1 MDSRDIIE
9 EPIKVVGGK
18 YLECMYSLQKE
29 LLEQYIKVEG
39 LPQYTIEVNTKKSQ
53 IILKDFVGR
62 VVEELAEGYEA
73 LILVSKL
80 TEKNKL
86 WKSDYEE
93 EEYIQ
98 CLNHL
103 QNAGEG
109 MADAMHCMLELL
121 IYSNI
126 QAKDIEYYLYNCL
139 KDKVSFGVTKTLPT
153 LAKAMQVGL
162 SILYNDPCNMVSEPK
177 AMNRTYLLEEFESM
191 DEDSE
196 DPRLVNKRID
206 TRFHQCGKFYNKLTY
221 SSYKYMMWDVTY
233 HLNIARNFLKNKPWK
248 QSQMMTNEGAYQ
260 EEIVKAFI
268 LMMGLF
274 LAMGISPENL
284 YFLYF
289 KKNRVNKFRIES
301 KY

>member
-39 LPQYTIEVNTKKSQ
+39 LPQYPIDVNTKKSQ

-62 VVEELAEGYEA
+62 VIEELAEGYEA

-93 EEYIQ
+93 EEYTQ

-103 QNAGEG
+103 QNAGEE
-109 MADAMHCMLELL
+109 MADAMHFMLELL

-126 QAKDIEYYLYNCL
+126 QAKDIEDYLDNWL

-274 LAMGISPENL
+274 LAMEISPENL

>member
-39 LPQYTIEVNTKKSQ
+39 LPQYPIDVNTKKSQ

-62 VVEELAEGYEA
+62 VIEELAEGYEA

-93 EEYIQ
+93 GEYIQ

-103 QNAGEG
+103 QNAGEE
-109 MADAMHCMLELL
+109 MADAMHFMLELL

-126 QAKDIEYYLYNCL
+126 QAKDIEDYLDNWL

-177 AMNRTYLLEEFESM
+177 AMNKTYLLEEFESM

-196 DPRLVNKRID
+196 DPRLINKRID

>member
-39 LPQYTIEVNTKKSQ
+39 LPQYPIDVNTKKSQ

-62 VVEELAEGYEA
+62 VIEELAEGYEA

-93 EEYIQ
+93 EEYTQ

-103 QNAGEG
+103 QNAGEE
-109 MADAMHCMLELL
+109 MADAMHFMLELL

-126 QAKDIEYYLYNCL
+126 QAKDIEDYLDNWL

-177 AMNRTYLLEEFESM
+177 AMNKTYLLEEFESM

>member
-39 LPQYTIEVNTKKSQ
+39 LPQYPIDVNTKKSQ

-62 VVEELAEGYEA
+62 VIEELAEGYEA

-93 EEYIQ
+93 EEYTQ

-103 QNAGEG
+103 QNAGEE
-109 MADAMHCMLELL
+109 MADAMHFMLELL

-126 QAKDIEYYLYNCL
+126 QAKDIEDYLDNWL
-139 KDKVSFGVTKTLPT
+139 KDKVFFGVTKTLPT

-162 SILYNDPCNMVSEPK
+162 SILYNDPCNMVSELK
-177 AMNRTYLLEEFESM
+177 AMNKTYLLEEFESM

>member
-39 LPQYTIEVNTKKSQ
+39 LPQYPVDVNTKKSQ

-62 VVEELAEGYEA
+62 VIEELAEGYEA

-93 EEYIQ
+93 EEYTQ

-103 QNAGEG
+103 QNAGEE
-109 MADAMHCMLELL
+109 MADAMHFMLELL

-126 QAKDIEYYLYNCL
+126 QAKDIEDYLDNWL

-177 AMNRTYLLEEFESM
+177 AMNKTYLLEEFESM

>member
-1 MDSRDIIE
+1 
-9 EPIKVVGGK
+9 
-18 YLECMYSLQKE
+18 
-29 LLEQYIKVEG
+29 
-39 LPQYTIEVNTKKSQ
+39 
-53 IILKDFVGR
+53 
-62 VVEELAEGYEA
+62 
-73 LILVSKL
+73 
-80 TEKNKL
+80 
-86 WKSDYEE
+86 
-93 EEYIQ
+93 
-98 CLNHL
+98 
-103 QNAGEG
+103 
-109 MADAMHCMLELL
+109 MADAMHFMLELL

-126 QAKDIEYYLYNCL
+126 QAKDIEDYLDNWL

-177 AMNRTYLLEEFESM
+177 AMNKTYLLEEFESM

-284 YFLYF
+284 YFLYL
-289 KKNRVNKFRIES
+289 KEIELINLGLNQNINL
-301 KY
+301 